1 MVWLTGAPTH
11 PCLSHETTK
20 KLGIWLPHPPLSQLS
35 QPILTS
41 QSEYLRPPTPLML
54 SFQFPSKRFCLAF
67 PRNFTSQ
74 TLPKG
79 QIGCLV
85 GCKIQLQTMYWIR
98 CWSGC
103 QIGFDIYRMSHWM
116 SDWIYNRSDV
126 MSNVR
131 TDVIGMTET
140 IGWLVDLLKM
150 QAL

>member
-1 MVWLTGAPTH
+1 MKQQKSWEFG
-11 PCLSHETTK
+11 CL
-20 KLGIWLPHPPLSQLS
+20 IPPNPVSQLS

-41 QSEYLRPPTPLML
+41 QSEYLRPPSLML

-67 PRNFTSQ
+67 PRNFWQQ

-85 GCKIQLQTMYWIR
+85 GCKIQLQTIYWIR
-98 CWSGC
+98 CRSGC

-126 MSNVR
+126 ISNVR